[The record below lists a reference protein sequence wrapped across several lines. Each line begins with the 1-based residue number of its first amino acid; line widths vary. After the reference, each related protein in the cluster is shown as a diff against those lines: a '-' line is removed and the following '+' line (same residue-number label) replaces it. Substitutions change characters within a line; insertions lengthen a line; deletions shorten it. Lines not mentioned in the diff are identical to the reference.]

1 MTNQFPA
8 EVIEVVTGAAR
19 MMIEDGVTVDQF
31 KSDIERMTRVY
42 IESYIERQRK
52 MCMDY
57 LTSTTTR
64 DAALNILLGMMKAQ
78 SGLFFTLSPVLERP
92 SRLSNTR

>member
-19 MMIEDGVTVDQF
+19 MMIEDGVTVEYF
-31 KSDIERMTRVY
+31 MGDIEGMTRVY
-42 IESYIERQRK
+42 IEAYIEQQRK
-52 MCMDY
+52 MCMEY
-57 LTSTTTR
+57 LTVTTTR

-78 SGLFFTLSPVLERP
+78 
-92 SRLSNTR
+92 

>member
-1 MTNQFPA
+1 MTNQFQP

-19 MMIEDGVTVDQF
+19 MMIEDGVTVEQF
-31 KSDIERMTRVY
+31 KDDMEGMTRAYIYYY
-42 IESYIERQRK
+42 IEQQRK

-78 SGLFFTLSPVLERP
+78 
-92 SRLSNTR
+92 